1 MNKNQ
6 TFDEQFYLDQL
17 GSDVGKDDYESSLQK
32 LNKLCINR
40 PFKTPLFVKAFEQA
54 WCMKTL
60 NLLKNNYFD
69 EAGIRMRSIY
79 MFIKYSKAFNQ
90 LVVIYFEKI
99 GEKEIS
105 KSLEGHDKAIHLSM
119 QSQYF
124 YQKGEYEKAN
134 NCVIECFKEI
144 KPFFNEKVNNS
155 NVWLLIQKSLKNIK
169 DKKIGEDFL
178 NQILVD
184 IKI

>member
-6 TFDEQFYLDQL
+6 TFDEKFYLDQL
-17 GSDVGKDDYESSLQK
+17 GIDVSKNDYEASLQK
-32 LNKLCINR
+32 LNKLCINK

-54 WCMKTL
+54 WCIKTL

-90 LVVIYFEKI
+90 LVAIYFEKI
-99 GEKEIS
+99 NEKEIY
-105 KSLEGHDKAIHLSM
+105 KSLEDHDKAIHLSM

-124 YQKGEYEKAN
+124 YQRGEYDKAN
-134 NCVIECFKEI
+134 KSVTGCFKEI
-144 KPFFNEKVNNS
+144 RKIFNEKVNNS
-155 NVWLLIQKSLKNIK
+155 NIWLLIQKSLKNIR

-178 NQILVD
+178 NQILGD